1 MNLCALPRFATRPP
15 VRAAVTSSP
24 MEPFGFRYFAN
35 RSPSALAVVEAAG
48 REWARDELLDLAD
61 RIASALLGAGLE
73 RGDVV
78 AIVAPNCIEFLAVHL
93 AALEAGFYVVP
104 VNWHL
109 AEPEIAYI
117 LANSGAKAV
126 FAHARL
132 GSRRLAAI
140 GWTASLR
147 VAVSVGDVPGFV
159 PLDRFSAVPVRLPPQ
174 RSRGR
179 VLAYTSATTGVPK
192 AVRMRLEGAGRALA
206 RTVAW
211 HRSLGLEIESGNI
224 HLVSSMLYHAAPLDG
239 AVVALEMGHVVVLMD
254 GWDPE
259 ALLQTIEDRA
269 ITTAFMVPTMFV
281 RLLKLQE
288 HVRRRYSPAS
298 LRFVVHS
305 AAPCPVDVKRR
316 MLEWW
321 GPIIWESYGASEV
334 QGCIASPA
342 EWLERPGTVG
352 RPIAGSRLMI
362 LDERGRELPAGQ
374 IGSVYLTPHTGDRF
388 EYLGDAEKTAA
399 CRRGE
404 YVTVGDRGYVDE
416 AGYLFLV
423 GRDSDLIIS
432 SGMNIY
438 PAEIEQVLL
447 AHPAITDCAVVGAP
461 NAVCGEVPEAHV
473 QLAPG
478 VAAGARLTDE
488 LLRFLAERLS
498 PMKLPRRIEYDAVLP
513 RDPNGKLLKRRL
525 QSEHEG
531 RVRHGR

>member
-1 MNLCALPRFATRPP
+1 
-15 VRAAVTSSP
+15 VRIAEVRGSAAAPQRRNVVS
-24 MEPFGFRYFAN
+24 MQPFGFRYFVN
-35 RSPSALAVVEAAG
+35 RSPSAVAVVDSAG
-48 REWARDELLDLAD
+48 REWTREELLELAD
-61 RIASALLGAGLE
+61 RTASALVGAGLA

-78 AIVAPNCIEFLAVHL
+78 AIAAPNCAEFLAVHL
-93 AALEAGFYVVP
+93 AALAAELYVVP

-147 VAVSVGDVPGFV
+147 VAVSFGEVAGFV
-159 PLDRFSAVPVRLPPQ
+159 PLERFSVGPARLPAP

-192 AVRMRLEGAGRALA
+192 AVHMPLEGAGRALA
-206 RTVAW
+206 KTVAW
-211 HRSLGLEIESGNI
+211 HRSLGIEIESGNV

-239 AVVALEMGHVVVLMD
+239 AVVALEMGHAVVLMD

-259 ALLQTIEDRA
+259 SLLQTIADRG

-281 RLLKLQE
+281 RLLKLPEQ
-288 HVRRRYSPAS
+288 VRRRYSSAS
-298 LRFVVHS
+298 LKFVIHS
-305 AAPCPVDVKRR
+305 AAPCPADVKRR

-334 QGCIASPA
+334 QGCIVSPA

-352 RPIAGSRLMI
+352 RPIAGSQIMI
-362 LDERGRELPAGQ
+362 LDERGRELPPGQ
-374 IGSVYLTPHTGDRF
+374 IGSIYLTPHTGDRF
-388 EYLGDAEKTAA
+388 EYLGDAKKTAA

-404 YVTVGDRGYVDE
+404 YVTVGDRGYVDD

-423 GRDSDLIIS
+423 GRDSELIIS

-438 PAEIEQVLL
+438 PAEIEQALL

-461 NAVCGEVPEAHV
+461 NALCGEVPEAHV

-478 VAAGARLTDE
+478 VAAGAQLTDE

-525 QSEHEG
+525 QSDLG
-531 RVRHGR
+531 ARHGR